1 MTLDSEVEPTTGATL
16 ATEEQEEWGT
26 VDDLDLMSRPSEGQS
41 TIETLISDMI
51 QKEVA

>member
-1 MTLDSEVEPTTGATL
+1 MTLDLEVEPATGAAL

-26 VDDLDLMSRPSEGQS
+26 VDNLDLMSRPSEGQS

-51 QKEVA
+51 QKEAA